1 MSATAVTREWDVE
14 EVIRL
19 QDSLNPDTGRNW
31 SLPQIKE
38 KLGIEVTVSAISK
51 ATREIRHE
59 RQLGAPGIT
68 ENSLLPFKVPK
79 HLDSNYVT
87 QRIRVWA
94 RRARGEQLTVRDL
107 RWMESFEVFLGRM
120 GDETVIGMDEQ
131 RGAYFFRQRRPHEAT
146 VYGLLLKPG
155 APKV

>member
-1 MSATAVTREWDVE
+1 MSATAATREWNVE

-31 SLPQIKE
+31 SLSQIKE
-38 KLGIEVTVSAISK
+38 KLGIPVTIQAMSK
-51 ATREIRHE
+51 ATRDIRHD
-59 RQLGAPGIT
+59 RGMGAPGIT
-68 ENSLLPFKVPK
+68 DTLLPFKVPRE
-79 HLDSNYVT
+79 LDSNYVT

-94 RRARGEQLTVRDL
+94 RRAKGEELTARDQ
-107 RWMESFEVFLGRM
+107 RWMDSFEGFLKRM
-120 GDETVIGMDEQ
+120 GDETVIGMDEE
-131 RGAYFFRQRRPHEAT
+131 RGAYFFRQRRPHEST

>member
-38 KLGIEVTVSAISK
+38 KLGVPVTVAAMSK
-51 ATREIRHE
+51 ATRTIRHE
-59 RQLGAPGIT
+59 RQMGAPGIT
-68 ENSLLPFKVPK
+68 TNSLLPFRVGE

-94 RRARGEQLTVRDL
+94 KRARGEELTAREL
-107 RWMESFEVFLGRM
+107 RWMDAFEAFLGRM
-120 GDETVIGMDEQ
+120 GPETVIGMDEQ
-131 RGAYFFRQRRPHEAT
+131 RGAYFFRQRRPFEAT